1 MANPKKRTSSRKR
14 NMRRSHHHLSP
25 AHMIR
30 CSNCQELKMRHRIC
44 PNCGYYKGRQI
55 VETEW

>member
-14 NMRRSHHHLSP
+14 NTRRSHHKLSS
-25 AHMIR
+25 AHFIR
-30 CSNCQELKMRHRIC
+30 CSNCQDLTMRHRVC
-44 PNCGYYKGRQI
+44 PKCGYYKGRQI